1 MTLGYNHMLG
11 KIGHKTAHWLSCK
24 KCDSKGK
31 VTMDLVDS
39 IEAGKLTISE
49 LIDVLATDKNYLAST
64 WDQRYREFTSLL
76 QKTSTF
82 AQPETDD
89 LVKRL
94 WYERDNGIASIRQG
108 VPSLAEYQ
116 QNLPLL
122 RELTERVRQQPD
134 ETTYQYV
141 DSALQQAKKT
151 GQLKRM
157 YWSLRNRVFAAFS
170 PENYTSTVDENAFNK
185 AAEFLNQHFHLGL
198 VLTGNWLQK
207 NYELKKAIHARSP
220 NTDPYYVN
228 MAIWHLYEL
237 LRERDNE
244 QKQEKVAS
252 TTSTTCSEPFENK
265 TIPHSPTNVIFFGP
279 PGTGK
284 TFMLQQKMKE
294 YTSHAVPADRYAW
307 LDSRLESLNWMQV
320 ITLVLLDLGKR
331 AKVRQ
336 MTEHEWFQRKAL
348 LNGRSSNFS
357 QTAWAT
363 LQSFTIPGS
372 TTVAYKGRREPAIF
386 DKTADSEWFLVE
398 SQLEQVDELLTLY
411 AELKQGPKSA
421 EAIQRFA
428 VVTFHQSYG
437 YEEFIEGIRARS
449 DESGNISYPIEPGIF
464 MRLCQRA
471 NADPAHRYAIFID
484 EINRGNISKIFGEL
498 ISLIE
503 VDKRAGMSNAM
514 SLQLSYSGDHFSVP
528 ANVDIIGAMNTAD
541 RSLALMDTALRRRFD
556 FVEMMPDLS
565 LLSGAKVKGIE
576 LESLLEKLNSRIEA
590 LYDREHTLGHAFFMP
605 VKNAL
610 DTGDE
615 EAAFKQL
622 KIVFQKKIIP
632 LLQEYFFDDWNK
644 IRLVLADNQKQD
656 DSLQFVIEKTDDL
669 DTLFGNNHGLRRHDQ
684 QSTAYEL
691 EAFDQE
697 VWNMPQAY
705 RSIYQP
711 QQTTPDEQAINHG

>member
-1 MTLGYNHMLG
+1 
-11 KIGHKTAHWLSCK
+11 
-24 KCDSKGK
+24 
-31 VTMDLVDS
+31 MDLVDS
-39 IEAGKLTISE
+39 VEAGKLTIRE
-49 LIDVLATDKNYLAST
+49 LIDALVKDKNYTASK
-64 WDQRYREFTSLL
+64 WEQRYREFTTLL
-76 QKTSTF
+76 QQTSTF
-82 AQPETDD
+82 AEPETDD

-116 QNLPLL
+116 QSLPLL
-122 RELTERVRQQPD
+122 RELTERVRQQPN
-134 ETTYQYV
+134 EVTYQYV
-141 DSALQQAKKT
+141 GTALQQAKKI

-185 AAEFLNQHFHLGL
+185 TAEFLNQRFHLGL

-207 NYELKKAIHARSP
+207 NYELKQAIHAQSP
-220 NTDPYYVN
+220 DTDPYYVN
-228 MAIWHLYEL
+228 MAIWHIYEL

-252 TTSTTCSEPFENK
+252 SEPIENK

-284 TFMLQQKMKE
+284 TFTLQQKMKE
-294 YTSHAVPADRYAW
+294 YTSHVVPADREAW

-320 ITLVLLDLGKR
+320 ITLVLLDLGKL

-336 MTEHEWFQRKAL
+336 IIEHMWFQRKAL
-348 LNGRSSNFS
+348 LNGRNGNLSN
-357 QTAWAT
+357 TAWKA
-363 LQSFTIPGS
+363 LQAYTIPES
-372 TTVAYKGRREPAIF
+372 LTVDYKNRREPAVF
-386 DKTADSEWFLVE
+386 DKTDNSEWFLVD
-398 SQLEQVDELLTLY
+398 SQLEQVEDLLALY
-411 AELKQGPKSA
+411 AELKRGPKSA

-437 YEEFIEGIRARS
+437 YEEFIEGMRARS

-503 VDKRAGMSNAM
+503 VDKRAGMPNAM
-514 SLQLSYSGDHFSVP
+514 SLQLSYSGDYFSVP

-541 RSLALMDTALRRRFD
+541 RSLALLDTALRRRFD

-615 EAAFKQL
+615 ETAFKQL
-622 KIVFQKKIIP
+622 KIAFQKKIIP

-656 DSLQFVIEKTDDL
+656 DNQQFVIEKTDDL

-684 QSTAYEL
+684 QSTTYEL
-691 EAFDQE
+691 KDLDQG
-697 VWNMPQAY
+697 VWNMPKAY

-711 QQTTPDEQAINHG
+711 QRTTPDEQVVNHE

>member
-1 MTLGYNHMLG
+1 
-11 KIGHKTAHWLSCK
+11 
-24 KCDSKGK
+24 
-31 VTMDLVDS
+31 MDLVDS

-49 LIDVLATDKNYLAST
+49 LIDALAKDKNYSASK
-64 WDQRYREFTSLL
+64 WDQRYREFTTLL
-76 QKTSTF
+76 QQTSTF
-82 AQPETDD
+82 TEPETDD

-116 QNLPLL
+116 QSLPLL
-122 RELTERVRQQPD
+122 RELTERIRQQPN
-134 ETTYQYV
+134 EATYHYV
-141 DSALQQAKKT
+141 GSALQQAKET
-151 GQLKRM
+151 GELKRM

-207 NYELKKAIHARSP
+207 NYELKQAIHAQSP
-220 NTDPYYVN
+220 NKDPYYVN

-252 TTSTTCSEPFENK
+252 TTSITSSEPIENE

-284 TFMLQQKMKE
+284 TFTLQQKMKE
-294 YTSHAVPADRYAW
+294 YTSHAVPADRDAW

-336 MTEHEWFQRKAL
+336 IIEHMWFQRKAL
-348 LNGRSSNFS
+348 LNGRNGNLSN
-357 QTAWAT
+357 TAWAA
-363 LQSFTIPGS
+363 LQSY
-372 TTVAYKGRREPAIF
+372 TVPESLTVDYKNRREPAVF
-386 DKTADSEWFLVE
+386 NKTDNSEWLIVD
-398 SQLEQVDELLTLY
+398 SQLEQVEDLVELY
-411 AELKQGPKSA
+411 AELKRGPKSA

-464 MRLCQRA
+464 IRLCQRA
-471 NADPAHRYAIFID
+471 NADPGHRYAIFID

-610 DTGDE
+610 DAGDE

-622 KIVFQKKIIP
+622 KIAFQKKIIP

-656 DSLQFVIEKTDDL
+656 D
-669 DTLFGNNHGLRRHDQ
+669 
-684 QSTAYEL
+684 
-691 EAFDQE
+691 
-697 VWNMPQAY
+697 
-705 RSIYQP
+705 
-711 QQTTPDEQAINHG
+711 

>member
-1 MTLGYNHMLG
+1 
-11 KIGHKTAHWLSCK
+11 
-24 KCDSKGK
+24 
-31 VTMDLVDS
+31 MDLVDS

-49 LIDVLATDKNYLAST
+49 LIDTLAKDENYAPSR
-64 WDQRYREFTSLL
+64 WNQRYRELTTLL
-76 QKTSTF
+76 QQTSTF
-82 AQPETDD
+82 TESETDD

-116 QNLPLL
+116 QSLPLL

-134 ETTYQYV
+134 EATYQYV
-141 DSALQQAKKT
+141 SSALQQAKET
-151 GQLKRM
+151 GLLKRM
-157 YWSLRNRVFAAFS
+157 YWSLRNRVFAAFL
-170 PENYTSTVDENAFNK
+170 PETCTSAVDENAFTK
-185 AAEFLNQHFHLGL
+185 VADFLNKQFSLGL
-198 VLTGNWLQK
+198 ELNGSWLQK
-207 NYELKKAIHARSP
+207 NHQLKQAIHSTSP
-220 NTDPYYVN
+220 NADPYYVN
-228 MAIWHLYEL
+228 MAIWDLYEL
-237 LRERDNE
+237 LQERNNE
-244 QKQEKVAS
+244 KKQEKVPGN
-252 TTSTTCSEPFENK
+252 TSTASNGLTNIMLPQ
-265 TIPHSPTNVIFFGP
+265 HSPINMIYFGP

-284 TFMLQQKMKE
+284 TFKLQQKMNE
-294 YTSHAVPADRYAW
+294 YTSQAAPADLDAW
-307 LDSRLESLNWMQV
+307 LDSRLEALNWMQV

-336 MTEHEWFQRKAL
+336 MTEHQWFQRKAL

-398 SQLEQVDELLTLY
+398 SQLEQVDELLSLY
-411 AELKQGPKSA
+411 AELQQGPKSA

-528 ANVDIIGAMNTAD
+528 GNVDIIGAMNTAD

-565 LLSGAKVKGIE
+565 LLSGSKVKGIE

-610 DTGDE
+610 DVGDE

-622 KIVFQKKIIP
+622 KIAFQKKIIP

-644 IRLVLADNQKQD
+644 IRLLLADNQKQD

-669 DTLFGNNHGLRRHDQ
+669 DTLFGNNHDLRRHDQ
-684 QSTAYEL
+684 QSTTYEL
-691 EAFDQE
+691 AAFDQE
-697 VWNMPQAY
+697 IWNRPQAY
-705 RSIYQP
+705 SAINQP
-711 QQTTPDEQAINHG
+711 QQTTLDEQAVNHG

>member
-1 MTLGYNHMLG
+1 
-11 KIGHKTAHWLSCK
+11 
-24 KCDSKGK
+24 
-31 VTMDLVDS
+31 MDLVDS
-39 IEAGKLTISE
+39 VEAGKLTIRE
-49 LIDVLATDKNYLAST
+49 LIDALVKDKNYTASK
-64 WDQRYREFTSLL
+64 WEQRYREFTTLL
-76 QKTSTF
+76 QQTSTF
-82 AQPETDD
+82 AEPETDD

-116 QNLPLL
+116 QSLPLL
-122 RELTERVRQQPD
+122 RELTERVRQQPN
-134 ETTYQYV
+134 EATYQYV
-141 DSALQQAKKT
+141 GSALQQAKEI

-185 AAEFLNQHFHLGL
+185 AAEFLNQRFHLGL

-207 NYELKKAIHARSP
+207 NYELKQAIHAQSP
-220 NTDPYYVN
+220 DTDPYYVN
-228 MAIWHLYEL
+228 MAIWHIYEL

-252 TTSTTCSEPFENK
+252 SEPIENK

-284 TFMLQQKMKE
+284 TFTLQQKMKE
-294 YTSHAVPADRYAW
+294 YTSHAVPADREAW

-320 ITLVLLDLGKR
+320 ITLVLLDLGKL

-336 MTEHEWFQRKAL
+336 IIEHIWFRRKAL
-348 LNGRSSNFS
+348 LNGRNGNLSN
-357 QTAWAT
+357 TAWEA
-363 LQSFTIPGS
+363 LQAYTIPES
-372 TTVAYKGRREPAIF
+372 LTVNYKNRREPAVF
-386 DKTADSEWFLVE
+386 DKTGNSEWFLVD
-398 SQLEQVDELLTLY
+398 SQLEQVEDLLALH
-411 AELKQGPKSA
+411 AELKRGPKSA

-437 YEEFIEGIRARS
+437 YEEFIEGMRARS

-503 VDKRAGMSNAM
+503 VDKRAGMPDAM
-514 SLQLSYSGDHFSVP
+514 SLQLSYSGEHFSVP

-541 RSLALMDTALRRRFD
+541 RSLALLDTALRRRFD

-615 EAAFKQL
+615 ETAFKQL
-622 KIVFQKKIIP
+622 KIAFQKKIIP
-632 LLQEYFFDDWNK
+632 LLQEYFFDDWNR

-656 DSLQFVIEKTDDL
+656 DNQQFVIEKTDDL
-669 DTLFGNNHGLRRHDQ
+669 DTLFGNNHGLRRHNQ
-684 QSTAYEL
+684 QSTTYEL
-691 EAFDQE
+691 KDFDQG
-697 VWNMPQAY
+697 VWNMPKAY

-711 QQTTPDEQAINHG
+711 QRTTPDEQVVNHE

>member
-1 MTLGYNHMLG
+1 
-11 KIGHKTAHWLSCK
+11 
-24 KCDSKGK
+24 
-31 VTMDLVDS
+31 MDLVDS
-39 IEAGKLTISE
+39 IEADKLTLSE
-49 LIDVLATDKNYLAST
+49 LIDTLAEDESYETSKWN
-64 WDQRYREFTSLL
+64 QRYREFTALL
-76 QKTSTF
+76 QQAPTF
-82 AQPETDD
+82 MGPETDD

-116 QNLPLL
+116 QSLPLL
-122 RELTERVRQQPD
+122 RELTERIRQQPD
-134 ETTYQYV
+134 EATYQHV
-141 DSALQQAKKT
+141 GNALQHAKET
-151 GQLKRM
+151 GLLKRM

-170 PENYTSTVDENAFNK
+170 PETCTSIVDENAFNK
-185 AAEFLNQHFHLGL
+185 AAEFLNKQFHLGL

-207 NYELKKAIHARSP
+207 NHELKQAIHAQSP
-220 NTDPYYVN
+220 NADPYYVN
-228 MAIWHLYEL
+228 MAIWHFYEL

-244 QKQEKVAS
+244 QKQEKVS
-252 TTSTTCSEPFENK
+252 SNTSTASSELTEIK
-265 TIPHSPTNVIFFGP
+265 TLAHSPTNVIYFGP

-284 TFMLQQKMKE
+284 TFTLQQKMKE
-294 YTSHAVPADRYAW
+294 YTSHAVPADRDAW

-320 ITLVLLDLGKR
+320 IALVLLDLGKR

-336 MTEHEWFQRKAL
+336 MTEHQWFQRKAL

-398 SQLEQVDELLTLY
+398 SQLEQVDELFSLY

-565 LLSGAKVKGIE
+565 LLSGTKVKGIE
-576 LESLLEKLNSRIEA
+576 LESLLEKINSRIEA

-610 DTGDE
+610 NAGDE

-622 KIVFQKKIIP
+622 KIAFQKKIIP

-669 DTLFGNNHGLRRHDQ
+669 DTLFGNNHALRRHDQ
-684 QSTAYEL
+684 QSTVYEL
-691 EAFDQE
+691 EAFDE
-697 VWNMPQAY
+697 EIWNMPQAY
-705 RSIYQP
+705 RAIYQP
-711 QQTTPDEQAINHG
+711 QQTTLNERAVNHE

>member
-1 MTLGYNHMLG
+1 
-11 KIGHKTAHWLSCK
+11 
-24 KCDSKGK
+24 
-31 VTMDLVDS
+31 MDIVDS
-39 IEAGKLTISE
+39 VEAGKLTLSG
-49 LIDVLATDKNYLAST
+49 LIDTLAKDKNYAISK
-64 WDQRYREFTSLL
+64 WDKRYRELTTLL
-76 QKTSTF
+76 QQTSTF
-82 AQPETDD
+82 AEHETDD
-89 LVKRL
+89 LIKRL
-94 WYERDNGIASIRQG
+94 WYERGNGIASIRQG

-116 QNLPLL
+116 KNLPLF
-122 RELTERVRQQPD
+122 RELTERIRQQPD
-134 ETTYQYV
+134 EATYQYV
-141 DSALQQAKKT
+141 GNALKQAKET
-151 GQLKRM
+151 GLLKRM

-170 PENYTSTVDENAFNK
+170 PRTCTSTVDENAFTK
-185 AAEFLNQHFHLGL
+185 AADFLNKQFSLGL
-198 VLTGNWLQK
+198 KLNGNWLQK
-207 NYELKKAIHARSP
+207 NHELKQAIHAKSP
-220 NTDPYYVN
+220 NADPYYVN

-244 QKQEKVAS
+244 QKQEKVS
-252 TTSTTCSEPFENK
+252 SITSTASSELTETK
-265 TIPHSPTNVIFFGP
+265 ILPHSPMNVIYFGP

-284 TFMLQQKMKE
+284 TFTLQQKMKE
-294 YTSHAVPADRYAW
+294 YTSHAVPADRDAW

-357 QTAWAT
+357 QTTWAT

-386 DKTADSEWFLVE
+386 DKTVDSEWFLVE
-398 SQLEQVDELLTLY
+398 SQLEQVDELLSLY
-411 AELKQGPKSA
+411 EELKQGPKSA

-428 VVTFHQSYG
+428 TVTFHQSYG

-464 MRLCQRA
+464 LRLCQRA
-471 NADPAHRYAIFID
+471 NADSAHRYAIFID

-514 SLQLSYSGDHFSVP
+514 SLQLSYSSDHFSVP

-576 LESLLEKLNSRIEA
+576 LEPLLEKLNSRIEA

-610 DTGDE
+610 DSGDE
-615 EAAFKQL
+615 ETAFKQL
-622 KIVFQKKIIP
+622 KITFQKKIIP

-669 DTLFGNNHGLRRHDQ
+669 DTLFGNNHDLRRHDQ

-691 EAFDQE
+691 EAFDE
-697 VWNMPQAY
+697 EIWNMPKAY
-705 RSIYQP
+705 RAIYQP
-711 QQTTPDEQAINHG
+711 QQTALDKQAVNHE

>member
-1 MTLGYNHMLG
+1 
-11 KIGHKTAHWLSCK
+11 
-24 KCDSKGK
+24 
-31 VTMDLVDS
+31 MDLVDS
-39 IEAGKLTISE
+39 VEAGKLTIRE
-49 LIDVLATDKNYLAST
+49 LIDALVKDKNYTASK
-64 WDQRYREFTSLL
+64 WEQRYREFTTLL
-76 QKTSTF
+76 QQTSTF
-82 AQPETDD
+82 AEPETDD

-116 QNLPLL
+116 QSLPLL
-122 RELTERVRQQPD
+122 RELTERVRQQPN
-134 ETTYQYV
+134 EATYQYV
-141 DSALQQAKKT
+141 GSALQQAKEI

-185 AAEFLNQHFHLGL
+185 AAEFLNQRFHLGL

-207 NYELKKAIHARSP
+207 NYELKQAIHAQSP
-220 NTDPYYVN
+220 DTDPYYVN
-228 MAIWHLYEL
+228 MAIWHIYEL

-252 TTSTTCSEPFENK
+252 SEPIENK

-284 TFMLQQKMKE
+284 TFTLQQKMKE
-294 YTSHAVPADRYAW
+294 YTSHAVPADREAW

-320 ITLVLLDLGKR
+320 ITLVLLDLGKL

-336 MTEHEWFQRKAL
+336 IIEHIWFRRKAL
-348 LNGRSSNFS
+348 LNGRNGNLSN
-357 QTAWAT
+357 TAWEA
-363 LQSFTIPGS
+363 LQAYTIPES
-372 TTVAYKGRREPAIF
+372 LTVNYKNRREPAVF
-386 DKTADSEWFLVE
+386 DKTGNSEWFLVD
-398 SQLEQVDELLTLY
+398 SQLEQVEDLLALH
-411 AELKQGPKSA
+411 AELKRGPKSA

-437 YEEFIEGIRARS
+437 YEEFIEGMRARS

-503 VDKRAGMSNAM
+503 VDKRAGMPDAM
-514 SLQLSYSGDHFSVP
+514 SLQLSYSGEHFSVP

-541 RSLALMDTALRRRFD
+541 RSLALLDTALRRRFD

-615 EAAFKQL
+615 ETAFKQL
-622 KIVFQKKIIP
+622 KIAFQKKIIP

-656 DSLQFVIEKTDDL
+656 DNQQFVIEKTDDL
-669 DTLFGNNHGLRRHDQ
+669 DTLFGNNHGLRRHNQ
-684 QSTAYEL
+684 QSTTYEL
-691 EAFDQE
+691 KDFDQGSGICQRLI
-697 VWNMPQAY
+697 VQFISHSGPLLMS
-705 RSIYQP
+705 RS
-711 QQTTPDEQAINHG
+711 

>member
-1 MTLGYNHMLG
+1 
-11 KIGHKTAHWLSCK
+11 
-24 KCDSKGK
+24 
-31 VTMDLVDS
+31 MDLVDS
-39 IEAGKLTISE
+39 VEAGKLTIRE
-49 LIDVLATDKNYLAST
+49 LIDALVKDKNYTASK
-64 WDQRYREFTSLL
+64 WEQRYREFTTLL
-76 QKTSTF
+76 QQTSTF
-82 AQPETDD
+82 AEPETDD

-116 QNLPLL
+116 QSLPLL
-122 RELTERVRQQPD
+122 RELTERVRQQPN
-134 ETTYQYV
+134 EATYQYV
-141 DSALQQAKKT
+141 GSALQQAKEI

-185 AAEFLNQHFHLGL
+185 AAEFLNQRFHLGL

-207 NYELKKAIHARSP
+207 NYELKQAIHAQSP
-220 NTDPYYVN
+220 DTDPYYVN
-228 MAIWHLYEL
+228 MAIWHIYEL

-252 TTSTTCSEPFENK
+252 SEPIENK

-284 TFMLQQKMKE
+284 TFTLQQKMKE
-294 YTSHAVPADRYAW
+294 YTSHAVPADREAW

-320 ITLVLLDLGKR
+320 ITLVLLDLGKL

-336 MTEHEWFQRKAL
+336 IIEHIWFRRKAL
-348 LNGRSSNFS
+348 LNGRNGNLSN
-357 QTAWAT
+357 TAWEA
-363 LQSFTIPGS
+363 LQAYTIPES
-372 TTVAYKGRREPAIF
+372 LTVNYKNRREPAVF
-386 DKTADSEWFLVE
+386 DKTGNSEWFLVD
-398 SQLEQVDELLTLY
+398 SQLEQVEDLLALH
-411 AELKQGPKSA
+411 AELKRGPKSA

-437 YEEFIEGIRARS
+437 YEEFIEGMRARS

-503 VDKRAGMSNAM
+503 VDKRAGMPDAM
-514 SLQLSYSGDHFSVP
+514 SLQLSYSGEHFSVP

-541 RSLALMDTALRRRFD
+541 RSLALLDTALRRRFD

-615 EAAFKQL
+615 ETAFKQL
-622 KIVFQKKIIP
+622 KIAFQKKIIP

-656 DSLQFVIEKTDDL
+656 DNQQFVIEKTDDL
-669 DTLFGNNHGLRRHDQ
+669 DTLFGNNHGLRRHNQ
-684 QSTAYEL
+684 QSTTY
-691 EAFDQE
+691 
-697 VWNMPQAY
+697 
-705 RSIYQP
+705 
-711 QQTTPDEQAINHG
+711 

>member
-1 MTLGYNHMLG
+1 MTLV
-11 KIGHKTAHWLSCK
+11 
-24 KCDSKGK
+24 DK
-31 VTMDLVDS
+31 V
-39 IEAGKLTISE
+39 EAGKLTISE
-49 LIDVLATDKNYLAST
+49 LIDTLSKDKNYTDSKWA
-64 WDQRYREFTSLL
+64 QRYREFTTLL
-76 QKTSTF
+76 QQTSTF
-82 AQPETDD
+82 AEPENDD

-116 QNLPLL
+116 LSLPLL
-122 RELTERVRQQPD
+122 RELTERVRQQPN
-134 ETTYQYV
+134 EATYQYV
-141 DSALQQAKKT
+141 GSALQQAKET

-185 AAEFLNQHFHLGL
+185 AAEFLNQHFNLGL

-207 NYELKKAIHARSP
+207 NYELKQAIHAQSP

-252 TTSTTCSEPFENK
+252 TTSTTCSEPIENK
-265 TIPHSPTNVIFFGP
+265 TIPHSPTNLIFFGP

-284 TFMLQQKMKE
+284 TFKLQQKMKE
-294 YTSHAVPADRYAW
+294 YTSHAVATDRDAW

-372 TTVAYKGRREPAIF
+372 TTVAYKGRREPAVF

-398 SQLEQVDELLTLY
+398 SQLEQVDELLSLY
-411 AELKQGPKSA
+411 AELNQGPKSA

-514 SLQLSYSGDHFSVP
+514 SLQLSYSGEHFSVP

-565 LLSGAKVKGIE
+565 LLSGTKVKGIE
-576 LESLLEKLNSRIEA
+576 LEPLLEKLNSRIEA

-610 DTGDE
+610 DAGDE

-622 KIVFQKKIIP
+622 KIAFQKKIIP

-669 DTLFGNNHGLRRHDQ
+669 DTLFGNNHDLRHHDQ

-697 VWNMPQAY
+697 IWNRPQAY
-705 RSIYQP
+705 RAIYQP
-711 QQTTPDEQAINHG
+711 QQTALDEQAVNHG

>member
-1 MTLGYNHMLG
+1 
-11 KIGHKTAHWLSCK
+11 
-24 KCDSKGK
+24 
-31 VTMDLVDS
+31 MDLVGN
-39 IEAGKLTISE
+39 IEAGKLTLSE
-49 LIDVLATDKNYLAST
+49 LIDNLAKDENYAPSR
-64 WDQRYREFTSLL
+64 WNQRYREFTTLL
-76 QKTSTF
+76 QQTSTF
-82 AQPETDD
+82 TEPETDD

-116 QNLPLL
+116 QSLPLL

-134 ETTYQYV
+134 EATYQYV
-141 DSALQQAKKT
+141 SSALQQAKET
-151 GQLKRM
+151 GLLKRM
-157 YWSLRNRVFAAFS
+157 YWSLRNRVFAAFL
-170 PENYTSTVDENAFNK
+170 PETCTSAVDENAFTK
-185 AAEFLNQHFHLGL
+185 VADFLNKYFSLGL
-198 VLTGNWLQK
+198 ELNGSWLQK
-207 NYELKKAIHARSP
+207 NHELKQAIHSTSP
-220 NTDPYYVN
+220 NADPYYVN
-228 MAIWHLYEL
+228 MAIWDLYEL
-237 LRERDNE
+237 LQERNNE
-244 QKQEKVAS
+244 KKQEKVPGN
-252 TTSTTCSEPFENK
+252 TSTASHSLTDIMLPQ
-265 TIPHSPTNVIFFGP
+265 HSPTNLIYFGP

-284 TFMLQQKMKE
+284 TFTLQQKMKE
-294 YTSHAVPADRYAW
+294 YTSQAVPADLDAW

-320 ITLVLLDLGKR
+320 IVLVLFDLGKR

-336 MTEHEWFQRKAL
+336 IIEHTWFQRKAL
-348 LNGRSSNFS
+348 LNGRNGNLSN
-357 QTAWAT
+357 TAWAA
-363 LQSFTIPGS
+363 LQSY
-372 TTVAYKGRREPAIF
+372 TVPESLTVDYKNRREPAVF
-386 DKTADSEWFLVE
+386 NKTDNSEWLLVD
-398 SQLEQVDELLTLY
+398 SQLEQVEDLVELY
-411 AELKQGPKSA
+411 AELKHGPKSA

-565 LLSGAKVKGIE
+565 LLSGSQVKGIE

-610 DTGDE
+610 DAGDE
-615 EAAFKQL
+615 EAAFIQL
-622 KIVFQKKIIP
+622 KIAFQKKIVP

-656 DSLQFVIEKTDDL
+656 DNLQFVIEKTDDL
-669 DTLFGNNHGLRRHDQ
+669 DTLFGNNHALRRHGQ

-691 EAFDQE
+691 ETFDQE
-697 VWNMPQAY
+697 IWNMPQAY
-705 RSIYQP
+705 RAIYQP
-711 QQTTPDEQAINHG
+711 QQTTLDEQAVNHG

>member
-1 MTLGYNHMLG
+1 MTL
-11 KIGHKTAHWLSCK
+11 
-24 KCDSKGK
+24 
-31 VTMDLVDS
+31 VDNV
-39 IEAGKLTISE
+39 EAGKLTIGE
-49 LIDVLATDKNYLAST
+49 LIDTLSKDKNYAASR
-64 WDQRYREFTSLL
+64 WDQRYREFTTLL
-76 QKTSTF
+76 QQTSTF
-82 AQPETDD
+82 AEPETDD

-207 NYELKKAIHARSP
+207 NYELKKAIHAQSP

-237 LRERDNE
+237 LRERDHE

-252 TTSTTCSEPFENK
+252 TTSTTSSEPIENK
-265 TIPHSPTNVIFFGP
+265 SIPHSPTNLIFFGP

-284 TFMLQQKMKE
+284 TFKLQQKMKE
-294 YTSHAVPADRYAW
+294 YTSHAVATDRDAW

-348 LNGRSSNFS
+348 LNGCSSNFS

-372 TTVAYKGRREPAIF
+372 TTVAYKGRREPAVF

-398 SQLEQVDELLTLY
+398 SQLEQVDELLSLY

-565 LLSGAKVKGIE
+565 LLSGTKVKGIE
-576 LESLLEKLNSRIEA
+576 LEPLLEKLNSRIEA
-590 LYDREHTLGHAFFMP
+590 LYNREHTLGHAFFMP

-610 DTGDE
+610 DAGDE

-622 KIVFQKKIIP
+622 KIAFQKKIIP

-669 DTLFGNNHGLRRHDQ
+669 DTLFGNNHDLRHHDQ

-697 VWNMPQAY
+697 IWNRPQAY
-705 RSIYQP
+705 RAIYQP
-711 QQTTPDEQAINHG
+711 QQTALDEQAVNHG

>member
-1 MTLGYNHMLG
+1 
-11 KIGHKTAHWLSCK
+11 
-24 KCDSKGK
+24 
-31 VTMDLVDS
+31 MDLVDS
-39 IEAGKLTISE
+39 VEAGKLTIRE
-49 LIDVLATDKNYLAST
+49 LIDALVKDKNYTASK
-64 WDQRYREFTSLL
+64 WEQRYREFTTLL
-76 QKTSTF
+76 QQTSTF
-82 AQPETDD
+82 AEPETDD

-116 QNLPLL
+116 QSLPLL
-122 RELTERVRQQPD
+122 RELTERVRQQPN
-134 ETTYQYV
+134 EVTYQYV
-141 DSALQQAKKT
+141 GTALQQAKKI

-185 AAEFLNQHFHLGL
+185 TAEFLNQRFHLGL

-207 NYELKKAIHARSP
+207 NYELKQAIHAQSP
-220 NTDPYYVN
+220 DTDPYYVN
-228 MAIWHLYEL
+228 MAIWHIYEL

-252 TTSTTCSEPFENK
+252 SEPIENK

-284 TFMLQQKMKE
+284 TFTLQQKMKE
-294 YTSHAVPADRYAW
+294 YTSHAVPADREAW

-320 ITLVLLDLGKR
+320 ITLVLLDLGKL

-336 MTEHEWFQRKAL
+336 IIEHMWFQRKAL
-348 LNGRSSNFS
+348 LNGRNGNLSN
-357 QTAWAT
+357 TAWKA
-363 LQSFTIPGS
+363 LQAYTIPES
-372 TTVAYKGRREPAIF
+372 LTVDYKNRREPAVF
-386 DKTADSEWFLVE
+386 DKTDNSEWFLVD
-398 SQLEQVDELLTLY
+398 SQLEQVEDLLALY
-411 AELKQGPKSA
+411 AELKRGPKSA

-437 YEEFIEGIRARS
+437 YEEFIEGMRARS

-503 VDKRAGMSNAM
+503 VDKRAGMPNAM
-514 SLQLSYSGDHFSVP
+514 SLQLSYSGDYFSVP

-541 RSLALMDTALRRRFD
+541 RSLALLDTALRRRFD

-590 LYDREHTLGHAFFMP
+590 LYDRE
-605 VKNAL
+605 
-610 DTGDE
+610 
-615 EAAFKQL
+615 
-622 KIVFQKKIIP
+622 
-632 LLQEYFFDDWNK
+632 
-644 IRLVLADNQKQD
+644 
-656 DSLQFVIEKTDDL
+656 
-669 DTLFGNNHGLRRHDQ
+669 
-684 QSTAYEL
+684 
-691 EAFDQE
+691 
-697 VWNMPQAY
+697 
-705 RSIYQP
+705 
-711 QQTTPDEQAINHG
+711 

>member
-1 MTLGYNHMLG
+1 
-11 KIGHKTAHWLSCK
+11 
-24 KCDSKGK
+24 
-31 VTMDLVDS
+31 MDLVDS
-39 IEAGKLTISE
+39 VEAGKLTIRE
-49 LIDVLATDKNYLAST
+49 LIDALVKDKNYTASK
-64 WDQRYREFTSLL
+64 WEQRYREFTTLL
-76 QKTSTF
+76 QQTSTF
-82 AQPETDD
+82 AEPETDD

-116 QNLPLL
+116 QSLPLL
-122 RELTERVRQQPD
+122 RELTERVRQQPN
-134 ETTYQYV
+134 EVTYQYV
-141 DSALQQAKKT
+141 GTALQQAKKI

-185 AAEFLNQHFHLGL
+185 TAEFLNQRFHLGL

-207 NYELKKAIHARSP
+207 NYELKQAIHAQSP
-220 NTDPYYVN
+220 DTDPYYVN
-228 MAIWHLYEL
+228 MAIWHIYEL

-252 TTSTTCSEPFENK
+252 SEPIENK

-284 TFMLQQKMKE
+284 TFRLQQKMKE
-294 YTSHAVPADRYAW
+294 YTSHAVPADREAW

-320 ITLVLLDLGKR
+320 ITLVLLDLGKL

-336 MTEHEWFQRKAL
+336 IIEHMWFQRKAL
-348 LNGRSSNFS
+348 LNGRNGNLSN
-357 QTAWAT
+357 TAWKA
-363 LQSFTIPGS
+363 LQAYTIPES
-372 TTVAYKGRREPAIF
+372 LTVDYKNRREPAVF
-386 DKTADSEWFLVE
+386 DKTDNSEWFLVD
-398 SQLEQVDELLTLY
+398 SQLEQVEDLLALY
-411 AELKQGPKSA
+411 AELKRGPKSA

-437 YEEFIEGIRARS
+437 YEEFIEGMRARS

-503 VDKRAGMSNAM
+503 VDKRAGMPNAM
-514 SLQLSYSGDHFSVP
+514 SLQLSYSGDYFSVP

-541 RSLALMDTALRRRFD
+541 RSLALLDTALRRRFD
-556 FVEMMPDLS
+556 FVE
-565 LLSGAKVKGIE
+565 K
-576 LESLLEKLNSRIEA
+576 
-590 LYDREHTLGHAFFMP
+590 
-605 VKNAL
+605 
-610 DTGDE
+610 
-615 EAAFKQL
+615 
-622 KIVFQKKIIP
+622 
-632 LLQEYFFDDWNK
+632 
-644 IRLVLADNQKQD
+644 KQD
-656 DSLQFVIEKTDDL
+656 DNQQFVIEKTDDL

-684 QSTAYEL
+684 QSTTYEL
-691 EAFDQE
+691 KDLDQG
-697 VWNMPQAY
+697 VWNMPKAY

-711 QQTTPDEQAINHG
+711 QRTTPDEQVVNHE

>member
-1 MTLGYNHMLG
+1 
-11 KIGHKTAHWLSCK
+11 
-24 KCDSKGK
+24 
-31 VTMDLVDS
+31 
-39 IEAGKLTISE
+39 
-49 LIDVLATDKNYLAST
+49 
-64 WDQRYREFTSLL
+64 
-76 QKTSTF
+76 
-82 AQPETDD
+82 
-89 LVKRL
+89 
-94 WYERDNGIASIRQG
+94 
-108 VPSLAEYQ
+108 
-116 QNLPLL
+116 
-122 RELTERVRQQPD
+122 
-134 ETTYQYV
+134 
-141 DSALQQAKKT
+141 
-151 GQLKRM
+151 
-157 YWSLRNRVFAAFS
+157 
-170 PENYTSTVDENAFNK
+170 
-185 AAEFLNQHFHLGL
+185 
-198 VLTGNWLQK
+198 
-207 NYELKKAIHARSP
+207 
-220 NTDPYYVN
+220 
-228 MAIWHLYEL
+228 
-237 LRERDNE
+237 
-244 QKQEKVAS
+244 
-252 TTSTTCSEPFENK
+252 
-265 TIPHSPTNVIFFGP
+265 VIYFGP

-284 TFMLQQKMKE
+284 TFTLQQKMKE
-294 YTSHAVPADRYAW
+294 YTSHAVATDRDAW
-307 LDSRLESLNWMQV
+307 LDSRLESLNWMQI

-336 MTEHEWFQRKAL
+336 ITEHQWFQRKAL

-363 LQSFTIPGS
+363 LQSFTISGS

-398 SQLEQVDELLTLY
+398 TQLEQVDELLSLY

-421 EAIQRFA
+421 ETIQRFT

-449 DESGNISYPIEPGIF
+449 DESGNISYPIEPGVF

-528 ANVDIIGAMNTAD
+528 GNVDIIGAMNTAD

-565 LLSGAKVKGIE
+565 LVSGSKVKGIE
-576 LESLLEKLNSRIEA
+576 LESLLENLNSRIEA

-610 DTGDE
+610 DAGDE
-615 EAAFKQL
+615 EAAFNQL
-622 KIVFQKKIIP
+622 KIAFQKKIIP

-669 DTLFGNNHGLRRHDQ
+669 DTLFGNNHDLRRHDQ

-697 VWNMPQAY
+697 IWNRPQAY
-705 RSIYQP
+705 RAIYQP
-711 QQTTPDEQAINHG
+711 QQTTLDEQTVNYG

>member
-1 MTLGYNHMLG
+1 
-11 KIGHKTAHWLSCK
+11 
-24 KCDSKGK
+24 
-31 VTMDLVDS
+31 MDLVDS

-49 LIDVLATDKNYLAST
+49 LIDALAKDKNYSASK
-64 WDQRYREFTSLL
+64 WDQRYREFTTLL
-76 QKTSTF
+76 QQTSTF
-82 AQPETDD
+82 TEPETDD

-116 QNLPLL
+116 QSLPLL
-122 RELTERVRQQPD
+122 RELTERIRQQPN
-134 ETTYQYV
+134 EATYQYV
-141 DSALQQAKKT
+141 GSALQQAKET
-151 GQLKRM
+151 GELKRM

-207 NYELKKAIHARSP
+207 NYELKQAIHAQSP
-220 NTDPYYVN
+220 NKDPYYVN

-252 TTSTTCSEPFENK
+252 TTSITSSEPIENE

-284 TFMLQQKMKE
+284 TFTLQQKMKE
-294 YTSHAVPADRYAW
+294 YTSHAVPADRDAW

-357 QTAWAT
+357 QTTWAT

-398 SQLEQVDELLTLY
+398 SQLEQVDELLSLY
-411 AELKQGPKSA
+411 EELKQGPKSA

-428 VVTFHQSYG
+428 TVTFHQSYG

-464 MRLCQRA
+464 LRLCQRA
-471 NADPAHRYAIFID
+471 NADSAHRYAIFID

-514 SLQLSYSGDHFSVP
+514 SLQLSYSSDHFSVP

-576 LESLLEKLNSRIEA
+576 LEPLLEKLNSRIEA

-610 DTGDE
+610 DSGDE
-615 EAAFKQL
+615 ETAFKQL
-622 KIVFQKKIIP
+622 KITFQKKIIP

-669 DTLFGNNHGLRRHDQ
+669 DTLFGNNHDLRRHDR

-691 EAFDQE
+691 EAFDE
-697 VWNMPQAY
+697 EIWNMPKAY
-705 RSIYQP
+705 RAIYQP
-711 QQTTPDEQAINHG
+711 QQTALDKQAVNHE

>member
-1 MTLGYNHMLG
+1 
-11 KIGHKTAHWLSCK
+11 
-24 KCDSKGK
+24 
-31 VTMDLVDS
+31 MDLVDS
-39 IEAGKLTISE
+39 VEAGKLTIRE
-49 LIDVLATDKNYLAST
+49 LIDALVKDKNYTASK
-64 WDQRYREFTSLL
+64 WEQRYREFTTLL
-76 QKTSTF
+76 QQTSTF
-82 AQPETDD
+82 AEPETDD

-116 QNLPLL
+116 QSLPLL
-122 RELTERVRQQPD
+122 RELTERVRQQPN
-134 ETTYQYV
+134 EVTYQYV
-141 DSALQQAKKT
+141 GTALQQAKKI

-185 AAEFLNQHFHLGL
+185 TAEFLNQRFHLGL

-207 NYELKKAIHARSP
+207 NYELKQAIHAQSP
-220 NTDPYYVN
+220 DTDPYYVN
-228 MAIWHLYEL
+228 MAIWHIYEL

-252 TTSTTCSEPFENK
+252 SEPIENK
-265 TIPHSPTNVIFFGP
+265 TIPHLPTNVIFFGP

-284 TFMLQQKMKE
+284 TFTLQQKMKE
-294 YTSHAVPADRYAW
+294 YTSHAVPADREAW

-320 ITLVLLDLGKR
+320 ITLVLLDLGKL

-336 MTEHEWFQRKAL
+336 IIEHMWFQRKAL
-348 LNGRSSNFS
+348 LNGRNGNLSN
-357 QTAWAT
+357 TAWKA
-363 LQSFTIPGS
+363 LQAYTIPES
-372 TTVAYKGRREPAIF
+372 LTVDYKNRREPAVF
-386 DKTADSEWFLVE
+386 DKTDNSEWFLVD
-398 SQLEQVDELLTLY
+398 SQLEQVEDLLALY
-411 AELKQGPKSA
+411 AELKRGPKSA

-437 YEEFIEGIRARS
+437 YEEFIEGMRARS

-503 VDKRAGMSNAM
+503 VDKRAGMPNAM
-514 SLQLSYSGDHFSVP
+514 SLQLSYSGDYFSVP

-541 RSLALMDTALRRRFD
+541 RSLALLDTALRRRFD

-615 EAAFKQL
+615 ETAFKQL
-622 KIVFQKKIIP
+622 KIAFQKKIIP

-656 DSLQFVIEKTDDL
+656 DNQQFVIEKTDDL

-684 QSTAYEL
+684 QSTTYEL
-691 EAFDQE
+691 KDLDQG
-697 VWNMPQAY
+697 VWNMPKAY

-711 QQTTPDEQAINHG
+711 QRTTPDEQVVNHE

>member
-1 MTLGYNHMLG
+1 
-11 KIGHKTAHWLSCK
+11 
-24 KCDSKGK
+24 
-31 VTMDLVDS
+31 MDLVDS

-49 LIDVLATDKNYLAST
+49 LIDTLAKDENYAPSR
-64 WDQRYREFTSLL
+64 WNQRYRELTTLL
-76 QKTSTF
+76 QQTSTF
-82 AQPETDD
+82 TESETDD

-116 QNLPLL
+116 QSLPLL

-134 ETTYQYV
+134 EATYQYV
-141 DSALQQAKKT
+141 SSALQQAKET
-151 GQLKRM
+151 GLLKRM
-157 YWSLRNRVFAAFS
+157 YWSLRNRVFAAFL
-170 PENYTSTVDENAFNK
+170 PETCTSAVDENAFTK
-185 AAEFLNQHFHLGL
+185 VADFLNKQFSLGL
-198 VLTGNWLQK
+198 ELNGSWLQK
-207 NYELKKAIHARSP
+207 NHQLKQAIHSTSP
-220 NTDPYYVN
+220 NADPYYVN
-228 MAIWHLYEL
+228 MAIWDLYEL
-237 LRERDNE
+237 LQERNNE
-244 QKQEKVAS
+244 KKQEKVPGN
-252 TTSTTCSEPFENK
+252 TSTASNGLTNIMLPQ
-265 TIPHSPTNVIFFGP
+265 HSPINMIYFGP

-284 TFMLQQKMKE
+284 TFKLQQKMNE
-294 YTSHAVPADRYAW
+294 YTSQAAPADLDAW
-307 LDSRLESLNWMQV
+307 LDSRLEALNWMQV

-336 MTEHEWFQRKAL
+336 MTEHQWFQRKAL

-398 SQLEQVDELLTLY
+398 SQLEQVDELLSLY
-411 AELKQGPKSA
+411 ADLQQGPKSA

-528 ANVDIIGAMNTAD
+528 GNVDIIGAMNTAD

-565 LLSGAKVKGIE
+565 LLSGSKVKGIE

-610 DTGDE
+610 DAGDE

-622 KIVFQKKIIP
+622 KIAFQKKIIP

-656 DSLQFVIEKTDDL
+656 DSLQFVMEKTDDL
-669 DTLFGNNHGLRRHDQ
+669 DTLFGNNHALRRHDQ

-691 EAFDQE
+691 EAFDE
-697 VWNMPQAY
+697 EIWNMPQAY
-705 RSIYQP
+705 CAIYQP
-711 QQTTPDEQAINHG
+711 QQTTLDEQAVNHG

>member
-1 MTLGYNHMLG
+1 MTL
-11 KIGHKTAHWLSCK
+11 
-24 KCDSKGK
+24 
-31 VTMDLVDS
+31 VDNV
-39 IEAGKLTISE
+39 EAGKLTIGE
-49 LIDVLATDKNYLAST
+49 LIDTLSKDKNYAASR
-64 WDQRYREFTSLL
+64 WDQRYREFTTLL
-76 QKTSTF
+76 QQTSTF
-82 AQPETDD
+82 AEPETDD

-207 NYELKKAIHARSP
+207 NYELKKAIHAQSP

-237 LRERDNE
+237 LRERDHE

-252 TTSTTCSEPFENK
+252 TTSTTSSEPIENK
-265 TIPHSPTNVIFFGP
+265 SIPHSPTNLIFFGP

-284 TFMLQQKMKE
+284 TFKLQQKMKE
-294 YTSHAVPADRYAW
+294 YTSHAVATDRDAW

-348 LNGRSSNFS
+348 LNGCSSNFS

-372 TTVAYKGRREPAIF
+372 TTVAYKGRREPAVF

-398 SQLEQVDELLTLY
+398 SQLEQVDELLSLY

-565 LLSGAKVKGIE
+565 LLSGTKVKGIE
-576 LESLLEKLNSRIEA
+576 LEPLLEKLNSRIEA
-590 LYDREHTLGHAFFMP
+590 LYNREHTLGHAFFMP

-610 DTGDE
+610 DAGDE

-622 KIVFQKKIIP
+622 KIAFQKKIIP

-669 DTLFGNNHGLRRHDQ
+669 DTLFGNNHDLRHHDQ

-697 VWNMPQAY
+697 IWNRPPAY
-705 RSIYQP
+705 RAIYQP
-711 QQTTPDEQAINHG
+711 QQTALDEQAVNHG

>member
-1 MTLGYNHMLG
+1 
-11 KIGHKTAHWLSCK
+11 
-24 KCDSKGK
+24 
-31 VTMDLVDS
+31 MDLVDN
-39 IEAGKLTISE
+39 IEAGKLTLNEWITTLAEDNDYSSSE
-49 LIDVLATDKNYLAST
+49 WN
-64 WDQRYREFTSLL
+64 QRYREFTIQL
-76 QKTSTF
+76 QQTSTF
-82 AQPETDD
+82 SNPETDD

-108 VPSLAEYQ
+108 VPSLAEYE
-116 QNLPLL
+116 QNIPLF
-122 RELTERVRQQPD
+122 RELTERVRQQAD
-134 ETTYQYV
+134 EATYQYV
-141 DSALQQAKKT
+141 GSALLQAKET
-151 GQLKRM
+151 GQLRRM
-157 YWSLRNRVFAAFS
+157 YWSLRNRVFASFS
-170 PENYTSTVDENAFNK
+170 PEFCTTTVDENAFTK
-185 AAEFLNQHFHLGL
+185 AANFLNKQFHLGL
-198 VLTGNWLQK
+198 ALTGNWLQK
-207 NYELKKAIHARSP
+207 NHELKQAIHTQYP
-220 NTDPYYVN
+220 NADPYYVN

-237 LRERDNE
+237 LGERDNE
-244 QKQEKVAS
+244 QKQETVTG
-252 TTSTTCSEPFENK
+252 TTSTASSEHAEVK
-265 TIPHSPTNVIFFGP
+265 AIPHSPTNVIYFGP

-284 TFMLQQKMKE
+284 TFTLQQKMKE
-294 YTSHAVPADRYAW
+294 YTSHAAPADLDAW
-307 LDSRLESLNWMQV
+307 LDSRLESLSWMQV

-336 MTEHEWFQRKAL
+336 ITEHQWFQRKAL

-363 LQSFTIPGS
+363 LQSFTISGS

-398 SQLEQVDELLTLY
+398 SQLEQVDELLSLY

-428 VVTFHQSYG
+428 AVTFHQSYG

-514 SLQLSYSGDHFSVP
+514 SLQLSYSGDPFSVP

-565 LLSGAKVKGIE
+565 LLSGTKVKGIE
-576 LESLLEKLNSRIEA
+576 LEPLLEKLNSRIEA

-605 VKNAL
+605 VKHAL
-610 DTGDE
+610 DAGDE

-622 KIVFQKKIIP
+622 KIAFQKKIMP

-669 DTLFGNNHGLRRHDQ
+669 DTLFGNNHALQRHDQ

-697 VWNMPQAY
+697 IWNRPQAY
-705 RSIYQP
+705 QAIYQP
-711 QQTTPDEQAINHG
+711 QLATLDEQAVNNG

>member
-1 MTLGYNHMLG
+1 
-11 KIGHKTAHWLSCK
+11 
-24 KCDSKGK
+24 
-31 VTMDLVDS
+31 MDLVDS

-49 LIDVLATDKNYLAST
+49 LIDALAKDKNYSASK
-64 WDQRYREFTSLL
+64 WDQRYREFTTLL
-76 QKTSTF
+76 QQTSTF
-82 AQPETDD
+82 TEPETDD

-116 QNLPLL
+116 QSLPLL
-122 RELTERVRQQPD
+122 RQLTERIRQQPN
-134 ETTYQYV
+134 EATYQYV
-141 DSALQQAKKT
+141 GSALQQAKET
-151 GQLKRM
+151 GELKRM

-207 NYELKKAIHARSP
+207 NYELKQAIHAQSP
-220 NTDPYYVN
+220 NKDPYYVN

-252 TTSTTCSEPFENK
+252 TTSITSSEPIENE

-284 TFMLQQKMKE
+284 TFTLQQKMKE
-294 YTSHAVPADRYAW
+294 YTSHAVPADRDAW

-357 QTAWAT
+357 QTTWAT

-398 SQLEQVDELLTLY
+398 SQLEQVDELLSLY
-411 AELKQGPKSA
+411 EELKQGPKSA

-428 VVTFHQSYG
+428 TVTFHQSYG

-464 MRLCQRA
+464 LRLCQRA
-471 NADPAHRYAIFID
+471 NADSAHRYAIFID

-514 SLQLSYSGDHFSVP
+514 SLQLSYSSDHFSVP

-576 LESLLEKLNSRIEA
+576 LEPLLEKLNSRIEA

-610 DTGDE
+610 DSGDE
-615 EAAFKQL
+615 ETAFKQL
-622 KIVFQKKIIP
+622 KITFQKKIIP

-669 DTLFGNNHGLRRHDQ
+669 DTLFGNNHDLRRHDR

-691 EAFDQE
+691 EAFDE
-697 VWNMPQAY
+697 EIWNMPKAY
-705 RSIYQP
+705 RAIYQP
-711 QQTTPDEQAINHG
+711 QQTALDKQAVNHE

>member
-1 MTLGYNHMLG
+1 MT
-11 KIGHKTAHWLSCK
+11 
-24 KCDSKGK
+24 
-31 VTMDLVDS
+31 LVDS
-39 IEAGKLTISE
+39 VEAGKLTLSE
-49 LIDVLATDKNYLAST
+49 LIDTLAEDENYEPSR
-64 WDQRYREFTSLL
+64 WNQRYREFTGLL
-76 QKTSTF
+76 QQVPTF
-82 AQPETDD
+82 TAPGSED
-89 LVKRL
+89 LLKRL

-116 QNLPLL
+116 QSLPLL

-134 ETTYQYV
+134 EATYQYV
-141 DSALQQAKKT
+141 GSALQKAKET
-151 GQLKRM
+151 GLLKRM
-157 YWSLRNRVFAAFS
+157 YWSLRNRVFAAFL
-170 PENYTSTVDENAFNK
+170 PETCTSAVDENAFTK
-185 AAEFLNQHFHLGL
+185 VADFLNKKFSLGL
-198 VLTGNWLQK
+198 ELNGSWLQK
-207 NYELKKAIHARSP
+207 NHELKQAIHSKSP
-220 NTDPYYVN
+220 NADPYYVN
-228 MAIWHLYEL
+228 MAIWDLYEL
-237 LRERDNE
+237 LCQRDNE
-244 QKQEKVAS
+244 QKQEKVS
-252 TTSTTCSEPFENK
+252 GTTSTASSELTEINPLQ
-265 TIPHSPTNVIFFGP
+265 HSPTNVIFFGP

-284 TFMLQQKMKE
+284 TFTLQQKMKE
-294 YTSHAVPADRYAW
+294 YTSHAVPADRDAW

-320 ITLVLLDLGKR
+320 IALVLLDLGKR

-336 MTEHEWFQRKAL
+336 MTEHQWFQRKAL

-398 SQLEQVDELLTLY
+398 SQLEQVDELLSLY

-464 MRLCQRA
+464 TRLCQRA

-565 LLSGAKVKGIE
+565 LLSGTKVKGIE
-576 LESLLEKLNSRIEA
+576 LEPLLEKLNSRIEA

-610 DTGDE
+610 DADDE

-622 KIVFQKKIIP
+622 KIAFQKKIIP

-697 VWNMPQAY
+697 IWNMPQAY

-711 QQTTPDEQAINHG
+711 QQTTPDEQAVNHG

>member
-1 MTLGYNHMLG
+1 MT
-11 KIGHKTAHWLSCK
+11 
-24 KCDSKGK
+24 
-31 VTMDLVDS
+31 LVDS
-39 IEAGKLTISE
+39 VEAGKLTISE
-49 LIDVLATDKNYLAST
+49 LIDTLAKDKNYAASK
-64 WDQRYREFTSLL
+64 WDQRYREFTTLL
-76 QKTSTF
+76 QQTSTF
-82 AQPETDD
+82 SEPETDD

-94 WYERDNGIASIRQG
+94 WYERGNGIASIRQG

-116 QNLPLL
+116 QSLPLL
-122 RELTERVRQQPD
+122 RELTERIRQQPD
-134 ETTYQYV
+134 EATYQYV
-141 DSALQQAKKT
+141 GDALKQAKET
-151 GQLKRM
+151 GLLKRM

-170 PENYTSTVDENAFNK
+170 PETCTSTVDENAFNK
-185 AAEFLNQHFHLGL
+185 AAEFLNKQFLLGL

-207 NYELKKAIHARSP
+207 NHELKQAIHAQSP
-220 NTDPYYVN
+220 NVDPYYVN

-244 QKQEKVAS
+244 QKQEKAS
-252 TTSTTCSEPFENK
+252 SNISTSSNELTDIKPHS
-265 TIPHSPTNVIFFGP
+265 HSPTNVIYFGP

-284 TFMLQQKMKE
+284 TFTLQQKMKE
-294 YTSHAVPADRYAW
+294 YTSHAVPADLDAW
-307 LDSRLESLNWMQV
+307 LDSRFESLSWMQ
-320 ITLVLLDLGKR
+320 IIALVLLDLGKR

-336 MTEHEWFQRKAL
+336 IIEHTWFQRKAV
-348 LNGRSSNFS
+348 LNGRTGNLS
-357 QTAWAT
+357 QTAWAA
-363 LQSFTIPGS
+363 LQSY
-372 TTVAYKGRREPAIF
+372 TVSESLTVDYKNRREPAIF
-386 DKTADSEWFLVE
+386 DKTADSEWLLVE
-398 SQLEQVDELLTLY
+398 SQLEQVDDLLSLY
-411 AELKQGPKSA
+411 TELKQGPKSA

-565 LLSGAKVKGIE
+565 LLSGTKVKGIE

-605 VKNAL
+605 VKKAL
-610 DTGDE
+610 DDGDE

-622 KIVFQKKIIP
+622 KIAFQKKIIP

-644 IRLVLADNQKQD
+644 IRLVLADNQKPD

-669 DTLFGNNHGLRRHDQ
+669 DTLFGNNHALRRHGQ

-697 VWNMPQAY
+697 IWNRPQAY
-705 RSIYQP
+705 HAIYQP
-711 QQTTPDEQAINHG
+711 QQTTLNERAVNHE

>member
-1 MTLGYNHMLG
+1 MT
-11 KIGHKTAHWLSCK
+11 
-24 KCDSKGK
+24 
-31 VTMDLVDS
+31 LVDS
-39 IEAGKLTISE
+39 VEAGKLTISE
-49 LIDVLATDKNYLAST
+49 LIDTLAKDKNYAASK
-64 WDQRYREFTSLL
+64 WDQRYREFSTLL
-76 QKTSTF
+76 QQTSTF
-82 AQPETDD
+82 SEPETDD

-94 WYERDNGIASIRQG
+94 WYERGNGIASIRQG

-116 QNLPLL
+116 QSLPLL
-122 RELTERVRQQPD
+122 RELTERIRQQPD
-134 ETTYQYV
+134 EATYQYV
-141 DSALQQAKKT
+141 GDALQQAKET
-151 GQLKRM
+151 GLLKRM

-170 PENYTSTVDENAFNK
+170 PETCTSTVDENAFNK
-185 AAEFLNQHFHLGL
+185 AAEFLNKQFLLGL

-207 NYELKKAIHARSP
+207 NHELKQAIHAQSP
-220 NTDPYYVN
+220 NVDPYYVN

-244 QKQEKVAS
+244 QKQEKAS
-252 TTSTTCSEPFENK
+252 SNISTSSNELTDIKPHS
-265 TIPHSPTNVIFFGP
+265 HSPTNVIYFGP

-284 TFMLQQKMKE
+284 TFTLQQKMKE
-294 YTSHAVPADRYAW
+294 YTSHAVPADLDAW
-307 LDSRLESLNWMQV
+307 LDSRFESLSWMQ
-320 ITLVLLDLGKR
+320 IIALVLLDLGKR

-336 MTEHEWFQRKAL
+336 IIEHTWFQRKAV
-348 LNGRSSNFS
+348 LNGRTGNLS
-357 QTAWAT
+357 QTAWAA
-363 LQSFTIPGS
+363 LQSY
-372 TTVAYKGRREPAIF
+372 TVSESLTVDYKNRREPAIF
-386 DKTADSEWFLVE
+386 DKTADSEWLLVE
-398 SQLEQVDELLTLY
+398 SQLEQVDDLLSLY
-411 AELKQGPKSA
+411 TELKQGPKSA

-565 LLSGAKVKGIE
+565 LLSGTKVKGIE

-605 VKNAL
+605 VKKAL
-610 DTGDE
+610 DDGDE

-622 KIVFQKKIIP
+622 KIAFQKKIIP

-644 IRLVLADNQKQD
+644 IRLVLADNQKPD

-669 DTLFGNNHGLRRHDQ
+669 DTLFGNNHALRRHGQ

-697 VWNMPQAY
+697 IWNRPQAY
-705 RSIYQP
+705 HAIYQP
-711 QQTTPDEQAINHG
+711 QQNTSDKQAVNHE

>member
-1 MTLGYNHMLG
+1 
-11 KIGHKTAHWLSCK
+11 
-24 KCDSKGK
+24 
-31 VTMDLVDS
+31 MDLVDS
-39 IEAGKLTISE
+39 VEAGKLTLSE
-49 LIDVLATDKNYLAST
+49 LIDTLAEDENYEYSR
-64 WDQRYREFTSLL
+64 WNQRYREFTGVLQQVPTFTAPGSEDLL
-76 QKTSTF
+76 
-82 AQPETDD
+82 
-89 LVKRL
+89 KRL

-116 QNLPLL
+116 QSLPLL

-134 ETTYQYV
+134 EATYQYV
-141 DSALQQAKKT
+141 GTALQKAKET
-151 GQLKRM
+151 GLLKRM
-157 YWSLRNRVFAAFS
+157 YWSLRNRVFAAFL
-170 PENYTSTVDENAFNK
+170 PETCTSAVDKNAFTK
-185 AAEFLNQHFHLGL
+185 VADFLNKKFSLGL
-198 VLTGNWLQK
+198 ELNGSWLQK
-207 NYELKKAIHARSP
+207 NHELKQAIHAQSP
-220 NTDPYYVN
+220 NADPYYVN

-237 LRERDNE
+237 LREGDNE
-244 QKQEKVAS
+244 QKQEKVSSITSIAS
-252 TTSTTCSEPFENK
+252 SGLTEIKALPL
-265 TIPHSPTNVIFFGP
+265 SPMNVIYFGP

-284 TFMLQQKMKE
+284 TFTLQQKMKE
-294 YTSHAVPADRYAW
+294 YTSHAVPADRDAW

-336 MTEHEWFQRKAL
+336 MTEHPWFQRKAL

-363 LQSFTIPGS
+363 LQSFTIQAS

-386 DKTADSEWFLVE
+386 DKTANSEWFLVE
-398 SQLEQVDELLTLY
+398 SQLEQVDELLSLY
-411 AELKQGPKSA
+411 AELKRGPKSA
-421 EAIQRFA
+421 EAIKRFA

-449 DESGNISYPIEPGIF
+449 DEGGNLSYPIEPGIF
-464 MRLCQRA
+464 IRLCQRA

-576 LESLLEKLNSRIEA
+576 LEPLLEKLNSRIEA

-610 DTGDE
+610 DAGDE

-622 KIVFQKKIIP
+622 KIAFQKKIIP

-669 DTLFGNNHGLRRHDQ
+669 DTLFGNNHALRRHDQ

-691 EAFDQE
+691 ETFEQE
-697 VWNMPQAY
+697 IWSMPQAY

-711 QQTTPDEQAINHG
+711 QRATLDEQAVNHG

>member
-1 MTLGYNHMLG
+1 M
-11 KIGHKTAHWLSCK
+11 
-24 KCDSKGK
+24 
-31 VTMDLVDS
+31 MDLLDS
-39 IEAGKLTISE
+39 VEAGKLSLSE
-49 LIDVLATDKNYLAST
+49 LIDTLAEDNNYPTSR
-64 WDQRYREFTSLL
+64 WNQRYREFTMLL
-76 QKTSTF
+76 QQTSTF
-82 AQPETDD
+82 AEPETDD

-116 QNLPLL
+116 QSLPLL
-122 RELTERVRQQPD
+122 RELTERIHQQPD
-134 ETTYQYV
+134 ESTYQYV
-141 DSALQQAKKT
+141 GSALQQAKET
-151 GQLKRM
+151 GLLKRM

-170 PENYTSTVDENAFNK
+170 PETCTSTVDENAFAK
-185 AAEFLNQHFHLGL
+185 AADFLNKQFHLGL
-198 VLTGNWLQK
+198 ALNGNWLQK
-207 NYELKKAIHARSP
+207 NHELKQTLQAQSP
-220 NTDPYYVN
+220 NADPYYVN

-244 QKQEKVAS
+244 QKQEKIAS
-252 TTSTTCSEPFENK
+252 TPSTVSDELTGIKSL
-265 TIPHSPTNVIFFGP
+265 PHSPVNMIYFGP

-284 TFMLQQKMKE
+284 TFTLQQKMKE
-294 YTSHAVPADRYAW
+294 YTSQAAPTDRDAW

-320 ITLVLLDLGKR
+320 TGLVLLDLGKR

-336 MTEHEWFQRKAL
+336 ITEHLWFQRKAL
-348 LNGRSSNFS
+348 VNGRSNNLS

-363 LQSFTIPGS
+363 LQSFTVPGS
-372 TTVAYKGRREPAIF
+372 TTVAYKGRRDPAIF

-398 SQLEQVDELLTLY
+398 SQLEQVDELLSLY

-565 LLSGAKVKGIE
+565 LLSGIKVKGIE

-590 LYDREHTLGHAFFMP
+590 LYDREHMLGHAFFMP
-605 VKNAL
+605 VKNTL
-610 DTGDE
+610 DSGDE
-615 EAAFKQL
+615 DAAFKQL
-622 KIVFQKKIIP
+622 KIAFQKKIIP

-644 IRLVLADNQKQD
+644 IRLVLADNQKPD

-669 DTLFGNNHGLRRHDQ
+669 DTLFGNNHALRRHDQ

-697 VWNMPQAY
+697 IWNMPQAY
-705 RSIYQP
+705 RAIYQP
-711 QQTTPDEQAINHG
+711 QQTLLDEQAVNHG

>member
-1 MTLGYNHMLG
+1 MT
-11 KIGHKTAHWLSCK
+11 
-24 KCDSKGK
+24 
-31 VTMDLVDS
+31 LVDS
-39 IEAGKLTISE
+39 VEAGKLTISE
-49 LIDVLATDKNYLAST
+49 LIDTLAKDKNYAASK
-64 WDQRYREFTSLL
+64 WDQRYREFTTLL
-76 QKTSTF
+76 QQTSTF
-82 AQPETDD
+82 AEPDTDD

-94 WYERDNGIASIRQG
+94 WYERGNGIASIRQG
-108 VPSLAEYQ
+108 VPSLAEYEQ
-116 QNLPLL
+116 SLPLL
-122 RELTERVRQQPD
+122 RELTERIRQQPD
-134 ETTYQYV
+134 EATYQYV
-141 DSALQQAKKT
+141 GDVLKQAKET
-151 GQLKRM
+151 GLLKRM

-170 PENYTSTVDENAFNK
+170 PETCTSTVDENAFNK
-185 AAEFLNQHFHLGL
+185 AAEFLNNRFILGL
-198 VLTGNWLQK
+198 DLSGNWLQK
-207 NYELKKAIHARSP
+207 NHKLKHALHVRAP
-220 NTDPYYVN
+220 NSDPYYVN

-244 QKQEKVAS
+244 QKQEKVS
-252 TTSTTCSEPFENK
+252 SITSTASSELTEIK
-265 TIPHSPTNVIFFGP
+265 TFPHSPMNVIYFGP

-284 TFMLQQKMKE
+284 TFTLQQKMKE
-294 YTSHAVPADRYAW
+294 YTSHAVPADRDAW

-336 MTEHEWFQRKAL
+336 MTEHQWFQRKAL

-398 SQLEQVDELLTLY
+398 SQLEQVDELLSLY
-411 AELKQGPKSA
+411 AELKHGPKSA
-421 EAIQRFA
+421 EAIQRF
-428 VVTFHQSYG
+428 VIVTFHQSYG

-503 VDKRAGMSNAM
+503 VDKRADMSNAM

-565 LLSGAKVKGIE
+565 LLSGTKVKGIE

-605 VKNAL
+605 VKNSL
-610 DTGDE
+610 DAGDE

-669 DTLFGNNHGLRRHDQ
+669 DTLFGNNHDLRRHDQ

-697 VWNMPQAY
+697 IWNRPQAY
-705 RSIYQP
+705 RAIYQP
-711 QQTTPDEQAINHG
+711 QQTTLDEQAVNHG

>member
-1 MTLGYNHMLG
+1 MT
-11 KIGHKTAHWLSCK
+11 
-24 KCDSKGK
+24 
-31 VTMDLVDS
+31 LVDS
-39 IEAGKLTISE
+39 VEAGKLTISE
-49 LIDVLATDKNYLAST
+49 LIDTLAKDKNYAASK
-64 WDQRYREFTSLL
+64 WDQRYREFTNLL
-76 QKTSTF
+76 QQTSTF
-82 AQPETDD
+82 AEPETDG

-94 WYERDNGIASIRQG
+94 WYERGNGIASIRQG

-116 QNLPLL
+116 QSLPLF
-122 RELTERVRQQPD
+122 RELTERIRLQPD
-134 ETTYQYV
+134 EATYAYV
-141 DSALQQAKKT
+141 GDALKQAKET
-151 GQLKRM
+151 GLLKRM

-170 PENYTSTVDENAFNK
+170 PETCTSTVDENAFTK
-185 AAEFLNQHFHLGL
+185 AADFLNKKFHLGL
-198 VLTGNWLQK
+198 ELTGNWLQK
-207 NYELKKAIHARSP
+207 NNELKQAIHAQSP
-220 NTDPYYVN
+220 NADPYYVN

-237 LRERDNE
+237 LCERDNE
-244 QKQEKVAS
+244 QKQEKISS
-252 TTSTTCSEPFENK
+252 TTSTASSELTEIK
-265 TIPHSPTNVIFFGP
+265 TLSHSPTNVIYFGP

-284 TFMLQQKMKE
+284 TFTLQQKMKE
-294 YTSHAVPADRYAW
+294 YTSHALATDRDAW

-336 MTEHEWFQRKAL
+336 MTEHQWFQRKAL

-372 TTVAYKGRREPAIF
+372 ITVAYKGRREPAIF

-398 SQLEQVDELLTLY
+398 SQLEQVDELLSLY

-421 EAIQRFA
+421 ETIQRFA

-449 DESGNISYPIEPGIF
+449 DESGNISYPIEPGVF

-503 VDKRAGMSNAM
+503 LDKRAGMSNAM

-528 ANVDIIGAMNTAD
+528 DNVDIIGAMNTAD

-556 FVEMMPDLS
+556 FIEMMPDLS
-565 LLSGAKVKGIE
+565 LLSGTKVKGIE

-610 DTGDE
+610 DAGDE

-622 KIVFQKKIIP
+622 KIAFQKKIIP

-697 VWNMPQAY
+697 IWNMPQAY

-711 QQTTPDEQAINHG
+711 QQTTPDEQTVNHG

>member
-1 MTLGYNHMLG
+1 MTLV
-11 KIGHKTAHWLSCK
+11 
-24 KCDSKGK
+24 DK
-31 VTMDLVDS
+31 V
-39 IEAGKLTISE
+39 EAGKLTISE
-49 LIDVLATDKNYLAST
+49 LIDTLSKDKNYTDSKWA
-64 WDQRYREFTSLL
+64 QRYREFTTLL
-76 QKTSTF
+76 QQTSTF
-82 AQPETDD
+82 AEPENDD

-116 QNLPLL
+116 LSLPLL
-122 RELTERVRQQPD
+122 RELTERVRQQPN
-134 ETTYQYV
+134 EATYQYV
-141 DSALQQAKKT
+141 GSALQQAKET

-185 AAEFLNQHFHLGL
+185 AAEFLNQHFNLGL

-207 NYELKKAIHARSP
+207 NYELKQAIHAQSP

-252 TTSTTCSEPFENK
+252 TTSTTCSEPIENK
-265 TIPHSPTNVIFFGP
+265 TIPHSPTNLIFFGP

-284 TFMLQQKMKE
+284 TFKLQQKMKE
-294 YTSHAVPADRYAW
+294 YTSHAVATDRDAW

-372 TTVAYKGRREPAIF
+372 TTVAYKGRREPAVF

-398 SQLEQVDELLTLY
+398 SQLEQVDELLSLY

-514 SLQLSYSGDHFSVP
+514 SLQLSYSGEHFSVP

-565 LLSGAKVKGIE
+565 LLSGTKVKGIE
-576 LESLLEKLNSRIEA
+576 LEPLLKKLNSRIEA

-610 DTGDE
+610 DAGDE

-622 KIVFQKKIIP
+622 KIAFQKKIIP

-669 DTLFGNNHGLRRHDQ
+669 DTLFGNNHDLRHHDQ

-697 VWNMPQAY
+697 IWNRPQAY
-705 RSIYQP
+705 RAIYQP
-711 QQTTPDEQAINHG
+711 QQTALDEQAVNHG

>member
-1 MTLGYNHMLG
+1 
-11 KIGHKTAHWLSCK
+11 
-24 KCDSKGK
+24 
-31 VTMDLVDS
+31 MDLVDS
-39 IEAGKLTISE
+39 VEAGKLTIRE
-49 LIDVLATDKNYLAST
+49 LIDALVKDKNYTASK
-64 WDQRYREFTSLL
+64 WEQRYREFTTLL
-76 QKTSTF
+76 QQTSTF
-82 AQPETDD
+82 AEPETDD

-116 QNLPLL
+116 QSLPLL
-122 RELTERVRQQPD
+122 RELTERVRQQPN
-134 ETTYQYV
+134 EVTYQYV
-141 DSALQQAKKT
+141 GTALQQAKKI

-185 AAEFLNQHFHLGL
+185 TAEFLNQRFHLGL

-207 NYELKKAIHARSP
+207 NYELKQAIHAQSP
-220 NTDPYYVN
+220 DTDPYYVN
-228 MAIWHLYEL
+228 MAIWHIYEL

-252 TTSTTCSEPFENK
+252 SEPIENK

-284 TFMLQQKMKE
+284 TFTLQQKMKE
-294 YTSHAVPADRYAW
+294 YTSHAVPADREAW

-320 ITLVLLDLGKR
+320 ITLVLLDLGKL

-336 MTEHEWFQRKAL
+336 IIEHMWFQRKAL
-348 LNGRSSNFS
+348 LNGRNGNLSN
-357 QTAWAT
+357 TAWKA
-363 LQSFTIPGS
+363 LQAYTIPES
-372 TTVAYKGRREPAIF
+372 LTVDYKNRREPAVF
-386 DKTADSEWFLVE
+386 DKTDNSEWFLVD
-398 SQLEQVDELLTLY
+398 SQLEQVEDLLALY
-411 AELKQGPKSA
+411 AELKRGPKSA

-437 YEEFIEGIRARS
+437 YEEFIEGMRARS

-471 NADPAHRYAIFID
+471 NAEPAHRYAIFID

-503 VDKRAGMSNAM
+503 VDKRAGMPNAM
-514 SLQLSYSGDHFSVP
+514 SLQLSYSGDYFSVP

-541 RSLALMDTALRRRFD
+541 RSLALLDTALRRRFD

-615 EAAFKQL
+615 ETAFKQL
-622 KIVFQKKIIP
+622 KIAFQKKIIP

-656 DSLQFVIEKTDDL
+656 DNQQFVIEKTDDL

-684 QSTAYEL
+684 QSTTYEL
-691 EAFDQE
+691 KDLDQG
-697 VWNMPQAY
+697 VWNMPKAY

-711 QQTTPDEQAINHG
+711 QRTTPDEQVVNHE

>member
-1 MTLGYNHMLG
+1 
-11 KIGHKTAHWLSCK
+11 
-24 KCDSKGK
+24 
-31 VTMDLVDS
+31 MDLVDS
-39 IEAGKLTISE
+39 VEAGKLTLSE
-49 LIDVLATDKNYLAST
+49 LIDFLAKDVNYEPSR
-64 WDQRYREFTSLL
+64 WNQRYREFTRLL
-76 QKTSTF
+76 QQVPTF
-82 AQPETDD
+82 TVPGSED
-89 LVKRL
+89 LIKRL

-116 QNLPLL
+116 QSLPLL

-134 ETTYQYV
+134 EATYQYV
-141 DSALQQAKKT
+141 GSALQKAKET
-151 GQLKRM
+151 GLLKRM
-157 YWSLRNRVFAAFS
+157 YWSLRNRVFAAFL
-170 PENYTSTVDENAFNK
+170 PETCTSTVDENAFTK
-185 AAEFLNQHFHLGL
+185 VADFLNKKFSLGL
-198 VLTGNWLQK
+198 ELNGSWLQK
-207 NYELKKAIHARSP
+207 NHELKQAIHAQSP
-220 NTDPYYVN
+220 NADPYYVN

-237 LRERDNE
+237 LRQRDNE
-244 QKQEKVAS
+244 QKQEKLS
-252 TTSTTCSEPFENK
+252 SITSTASSELTEIK
-265 TIPHSPTNVIFFGP
+265 TLPHSPMNVIYFGP

-284 TFMLQQKMKE
+284 TFTLQQKMKE
-294 YTSHAVPADRYAW
+294 YTSHAVPADRDAW

-320 ITLVLLDLGKR
+320 ITLVLLDLDKR

-336 MTEHEWFQRKAL
+336 IIEHTWFQRKAL
-348 LNGRSSNFS
+348 LNGHNGNLSN
-357 QTAWAT
+357 TAWAA
-363 LQSFTIPGS
+363 LQSY
-372 TTVAYKGRREPAIF
+372 TVPESLTVNYKNRREPAIF
-386 DKTADSEWFLVE
+386 NKTDSSEWLLVE
-398 SQLEQVDELLTLY
+398 SQLEQVEDLVELY
-411 AELKQGPKSA
+411 AELKRGPKSA

-503 VDKRAGMSNAM
+503 IDKRAGMSNAM

-565 LLSGAKVKGIE
+565 LLSGTKVKGIE

-605 VKNAL
+605 VKSAL
-610 DTGDE
+610 DAGDE

-622 KIVFQKKIIP
+622 KIAFQKKILP

-669 DTLFGNNHGLRRHDQ
+669 DTLFGNDHGLRRHEQ

-697 VWNMPQAY
+697 IWNMPQAY
-705 RSIYQP
+705 HAIYQP
-711 QQTTPDEQAINHG
+711 QQTTPDEQAVNHG

>member
-1 MTLGYNHMLG
+1 
-11 KIGHKTAHWLSCK
+11 
-24 KCDSKGK
+24 
-31 VTMDLVDS
+31 MDLVDS
-39 IEAGKLTISE
+39 VEAGKLTIRE
-49 LIDVLATDKNYLAST
+49 LIDALVKDKNYTASK
-64 WDQRYREFTSLL
+64 WEQRYREFTTLL
-76 QKTSTF
+76 QQTSTF
-82 AQPETDD
+82 AEPETDD

-116 QNLPLL
+116 QSLPLL
-122 RELTERVRQQPD
+122 RELTERVRQQPN
-134 ETTYQYV
+134 EVTYQYV
-141 DSALQQAKKT
+141 GTALQQAKKI

-185 AAEFLNQHFHLGL
+185 TAEFLNQRFHLGL

-207 NYELKKAIHARSP
+207 NYELKQAIHAQSP
-220 NTDPYYVN
+220 DTDPYYVN
-228 MAIWHLYEL
+228 MAIWHIYEL

-252 TTSTTCSEPFENK
+252 SEPIENK

-284 TFMLQQKMKE
+284 TFTLQQKMKE
-294 YTSHAVPADRYAW
+294 YTSHAVPADREAW

-320 ITLVLLDLGKR
+320 ITLVLLDLGKL

-336 MTEHEWFQRKAL
+336 IIEHMWFQRKAL
-348 LNGRSSNFS
+348 LNGRNGNLSN
-357 QTAWAT
+357 TAWKA
-363 LQSFTIPGS
+363 LQAYTIPES
-372 TTVAYKGRREPAIF
+372 LTVDYKNRREPAVF
-386 DKTADSEWFLVE
+386 DKTDNSEWFLVD
-398 SQLEQVDELLTLY
+398 SQLEQVEDLLALY
-411 AELKQGPKSA
+411 AELKRGPKSA

-437 YEEFIEGIRARS
+437 YEEFIEGMRACS

-503 VDKRAGMSNAM
+503 VDKRAGMPNAM
-514 SLQLSYSGDHFSVP
+514 SLQLSYSGDYFSVP

-541 RSLALMDTALRRRFD
+541 RSLALLDTALRRRFD

-615 EAAFKQL
+615 ETAFKQL
-622 KIVFQKKIIP
+622 KIAFQKKIIP

-656 DSLQFVIEKTDDL
+656 DNQQFVIEKTDDL

-684 QSTAYEL
+684 QSTTYEL
-691 EAFDQE
+691 KDLDQG
-697 VWNMPQAY
+697 VWNMPKAY

-711 QQTTPDEQAINHG
+711 QRTTPDEQVVNHE

>member
-1 MTLGYNHMLG
+1 MT
-11 KIGHKTAHWLSCK
+11 
-24 KCDSKGK
+24 
-31 VTMDLVDS
+31 LVDS
-39 IEAGKLTISE
+39 VEAGKLTISE
-49 LIDVLATDKNYLAST
+49 LIDTLAKDKNYSASRWT
-64 WDQRYREFTSLL
+64 QRYREFTTLL
-76 QKTSTF
+76 QQTSTF
-82 AQPETDD
+82 AEPETDD

-116 QNLPLL
+116 QSLPLL
-122 RELTERVRQQPD
+122 RELTERVRQQPN
-134 ETTYQYV
+134 EATYQYV
-141 DSALQQAKKT
+141 GSALQQAKET
-151 GQLKRM
+151 GLLKRM
-157 YWSLRNRVFAAFS
+157 YWSLRNRVFAAFL
-170 PENYTSTVDENAFNK
+170 PESCTSAVDENAFTK
-185 AAEFLNQHFHLGL
+185 VADFLNKKFSLGL
-198 VLTGNWLQK
+198 ELNGSWLQK
-207 NYELKKAIHARSP
+207 NHELKQAIHSKSP
-220 NTDPYYVN
+220 NADPYYVN
-228 MAIWHLYEL
+228 MAIWDLYEL
-237 LRERDNE
+237 LRQRDNV
-244 QKQEKVAS
+244 QKQEKVS
-252 TTSTTCSEPFENK
+252 DTTSTASSEHTEIN
-265 TIPHSPTNVIFFGP
+265 TLQHSPTNVIYFGP

-284 TFMLQQKMKE
+284 TFTLQQKMKE
-294 YTSHAVPADRYAW
+294 YTSHAVPADRDAW

-336 MTEHEWFQRKAL
+336 IIEHMWFQRKVL
-348 LNGRSSNFS
+348 LNGRNGNLSN
-357 QTAWAT
+357 TAWAA
-363 LQSFTIPGS
+363 LQSY
-372 TTVAYKGRREPAIF
+372 TVPESLTVDYKNRREPAVF
-386 DKTADSEWFLVE
+386 NKTDNSEWLIVD
-398 SQLEQVDELLTLY
+398 SQLEQVEDLVELY
-411 AELKQGPKSA
+411 AELKRGPKSA

-471 NADPAHRYAIFID
+471 NADPGHRYAIFID

-514 SLQLSYSGDHFSVP
+514 SLQLSYSGDYFSVP

-576 LESLLEKLNSRIEA
+576 FESLLEKLNSRIEA

-610 DTGDE
+610 DAGDE

-622 KIVFQKKIIP
+622 KIAFQKKIVP

-691 EAFDQE
+691 KDFDQE
-697 VWNMPQAY
+697 IWNIPQAY

-711 QQTTPDEQAINHG
+711 QQTPLDEQAVNHG

>member
-1 MTLGYNHMLG
+1 
-11 KIGHKTAHWLSCK
+11 
-24 KCDSKGK
+24 
-31 VTMDLVDS
+31 MDLVDS
-39 IEAGKLTISE
+39 VEAGKLTIRE
-49 LIDVLATDKNYLAST
+49 LIDALVKDKNYTASK
-64 WDQRYREFTSLL
+64 WEQRYREFTTLL
-76 QKTSTF
+76 QQTSTF
-82 AQPETDD
+82 AEPETDD

-116 QNLPLL
+116 QSLPLL
-122 RELTERVRQQPD
+122 RELTERVRQQPN
-134 ETTYQYV
+134 EATYQYV
-141 DSALQQAKKT
+141 GSALQQAKEI

-185 AAEFLNQHFHLGL
+185 AAEFLNQRFHLGL

-207 NYELKKAIHARSP
+207 NYELKQAIHAQSP
-220 NTDPYYVN
+220 DTDPYYVN
-228 MAIWHLYEL
+228 MAIWHIYEL

-252 TTSTTCSEPFENK
+252 SEPIENK
-265 TIPHSPTNVIFFGP
+265 AIPHSPTNVIFFGP

-284 TFMLQQKMKE
+284 TFTLQQKMKE
-294 YTSHAVPADRYAW
+294 YTSHAVPADREAW

-320 ITLVLLDLGKR
+320 ITLVLLDLGKL

-336 MTEHEWFQRKAL
+336 IIEHIWFRRKAL
-348 LNGRSSNFS
+348 LNGRNGNLSN
-357 QTAWAT
+357 TAWEA
-363 LQSFTIPGS
+363 LQAYTIPES
-372 TTVAYKGRREPAIF
+372 LTVNYKNRREPAVF
-386 DKTADSEWFLVE
+386 DKTGNSEWFLVD
-398 SQLEQVDELLTLY
+398 SQLEQVEDLLALH
-411 AELKQGPKSA
+411 AELKRGPKSA

-437 YEEFIEGIRARS
+437 YEEFIEGMRARS

-503 VDKRAGMSNAM
+503 VDKRAGMPDAM
-514 SLQLSYSGDHFSVP
+514 SLQLSYSGEHFSVP

-541 RSLALMDTALRRRFD
+541 RSLALLDTALRRRFD

-615 EAAFKQL
+615 ETAFKQL
-622 KIVFQKKIIP
+622 KIAFQKKIIP

-656 DSLQFVIEKTDDL
+656 DNQQFVIEKTDDL
-669 DTLFGNNHGLRRHDQ
+669 DTLFGNNHGLRRHNQ
-684 QSTAYEL
+684 QSTTYEL
-691 EAFDQE
+691 KDFDQG
-697 VWNMPQAY
+697 VWNMPKAY

-711 QQTTPDEQAINHG
+711 QRTTPDEQVVNHE